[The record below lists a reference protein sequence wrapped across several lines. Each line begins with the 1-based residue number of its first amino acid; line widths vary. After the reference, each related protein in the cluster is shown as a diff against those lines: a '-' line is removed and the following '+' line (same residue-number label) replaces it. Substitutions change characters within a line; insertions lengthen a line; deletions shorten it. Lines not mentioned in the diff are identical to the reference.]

1 MANVTITGNLYVPG
15 NVFFYNSS
23 QLTLQ
28 DNIINLHTYANLD
41 ALTFND
47 AKDIGIKM
55 HYYDTADQHAFLGRA
70 TDSGYLEWYS
80 RGTETANVFAG
91 TAYGTIKT
99 GNLVLTNSAVITGN
113 VTATGFVGDGSRL
126 TNVTATAYNYLTFRQ
141 SGSITTSVGA
151 QVKWYPPTN
160 VYIDQVDAY
169 SSNPAGGG
177 GLKFTLKQFANAT
190 STYGNVNTGTT
201 GNLITIANTMSRS
214 SIVTLPSPTAV
225 NLADYLQFSIESG
238 TGSDVAL
245 RVRYYRQ

>member
-1 MANVTITGNLYVPG
+1 VPG

-70 TDSGYLEWYS
+70 NDSGYLEWYS
-80 RGTETANVFAG
+80 NGTETANVFAG

-113 VTATGFVGDGSRL
+113 VTAAGFVGDGSRL
-126 TNVTATAYNYLTFRQ
+126 TNISATAYNYLTFRQ
-141 SGSITTSVGA
+141 SGSITTTVGA

-160 VYIDQVDAY
+160 IYIDQVDAY

-177 GLKFTLKQFANAT
+177 GLKFTLKQFANLT